1 MPRSVVGLVMGL
13 VNAVGN
19 IGGWAGH
26 YAFGWLKQETGGTG
40 VPFSALG
47 AGRLRA
53 AAFTYSESSL
63 RYTVLGTWPLSL
75 KSLMISSRP
84 GR

>member
-47 AGRLRA
+47 AGMLLA
-53 AAFTYSESSL
+53 AALCFL
-63 RYTVLGTWPLSL
+63 LP
-75 KSLMISSRP
+75 KSRKT
-84 GR
+84 